1 MVCGRYAGFQ
11 QSLLKCKFPVR
22 FLARLVQH
30 DLRTVTGR
38 NLRQIVLESGQG
50 LLVQQFHYKTIIKK
64 TMKYCP
70 VPSSDAWRVSLLHDL
85 LDIRNKMS
93 TLTGFSTAEVEDMI
107 KFICTSWRNWR
118 QWLDGGFEKDKRFIS
133 LNRQGIQNIKSA
145 SSHQRLNLT
154 EKLTNFFLLPGRIC
168 RSEMQKMKMNNRES
182 RVIEGSNK
190 IKTGNTEWRR
200 KSCRRYVSH
209 TSTTPNHHQQQQQ

>member
-1 MVCGRYAGFQ
+1 MSIDLAQKRGTLIGKLNSLRQEFHYVEPNVFVKILNIYATSFYGSSLWDLFSKEYEIMFNAWNVSIRTCFDVDRTTHGYFVKELSGNLHPKVMVCGRYAGFQ

-107 KFICTSWRNWR
+107 QFICTS
-118 QWLDGGFEKDKRFIS
+118 
-133 LNRQGIQNIKSA
+133 
-145 SSHQRLNLT
+145 
-154 EKLTNFFLLPGRIC
+154 
-168 RSEMQKMKMNNRES
+168 
-182 RVIEGSNK
+182 
-190 IKTGNTEWRR
+190 
-200 KSCRRYVSH
+200 
-209 TSTTPNHHQQQQQ
+209 